1 MKPSIPEIGTV
12 IKLQGDAAVVMLK
25 GGEACKGCGQAKIG
39 LCKAGGT
46 TMMLN
51 AKNFI
56 GAKVG
61 DTVTVGLD
69 KGIKAKGYFLSF
81 IIPLSSLIL
90 GTIIGHIIGE
100 YLSIPQ
106 MEVIAG
112 FGFLLLVS
120 FYSFK
125 RLKVLNDSSSM
136 VIKSVI
142 SDNRFSECIESDEM
156 RRYSEYLFKP

>member
-12 IKLQGDAAVVMLK
+12 IRLQGDIATVMLK
-25 GGEACKGCGQAKIG
+25 GGESCKGCGQAKIG

-46 TMMLN
+46 TMMLD

-56 GAKVG
+56 GAKAG
-61 DTVTVGLD
+61 DTVTIGLD

-81 IIPLSSLIL
+81 IMPLASLIL

-112 FGFLLLVS
+112 FGIFLLVS

-125 RLKVLNDSSSM
+125 RLKVLNDSHFM
-136 VIKSVI
+136 VIKSVV
-142 SDNRFSECIESDEM
+142 SDNRFNESVESDEM
-156 RRYSEYLFKP
+156 RRYSEYGLN